1 MPASAKIQHLAL
13 SRRTPAMAESFE
25 EKRRYFR
32 VSDTINLLYRAIDE
46 DQVEGQSR
54 VSHDVLGSCSL
65 RAAMDML
72 NQEAAALAPRLDR
85 RDPEM
90 FDYLKILDSKI
101 NLIVQSLNPQHDEF
115 SEQDKREVSLSAAGV
130 AFNNDQA
137 IPVGTLLELR
147 MLLTSCL
154 AVIIVI
160 GRVVHCND
168 IAPDSS
174 QQPFEI
180 GVDYVN
186 IKEEDRELLIKHV
199 IKKQMQQ
206 LRDRN
211 AQA

>member
-1 MPASAKIQHLAL
+1 MVEDF
-13 SRRTPAMAESFE
+13 T

-32 VSDTINLLYRAIDE
+32 VNDTINLLHRVVKE
-46 DQVEGQSR
+46 DQIAAVSH
-54 VSHDVLGSCSL
+54 VSHDVLSSCSL
-65 RAAMDML
+65 GAALEML

-101 NLIVQSLNPQHDEF
+101 NLIVQSLNPQQNEF
-115 SEQDKREVSLSAAGV
+115 SEHDKRDVSLSAAGV
-130 AFNNDQA
+130 AFNNDKA
-137 IPVGTLLELR
+137 IPVGTMLELR

-154 AVIIVI
+154 AVVIVF
-160 GRVVHCND
+160 GRVVHCKD
-168 IAPDSS
+168 ISRDNPR
-174 QQPFEI
+174 QPYEI
-180 GVDYVN
+180 GVDYIN

-206 LRDRN
+206 LRDKN